1 MDNRLKAH
9 SQMRKK
15 SVADLWLALAIA
27 ATVLA
32 SSAKI
37 HQKFQR
43 VRMVGVTGI
52 EPVTPTM
59 ST

>member
-9 SQMRKK
+9 SQMRKI
-15 SVADLWLALAIA
+15 SVADLWPAQAIA

-43 VRMVGVTGI
+43 FGWWA
-52 EPVTPTM
+52 
-59 ST
+59 